1 MSVELF
7 IDQKCY
13 VSSSWHDIEVEDQ
26 LLVKVALF
34 VIDLSLYLSIYPSFP
49 FTHMICVE
57 SCILMMIY
65 LPSFSHILHESS
77 TKEKQ

>member
-7 IDQKCY
+7 TDQKCY

-34 VIDLSLYLSIYPSFP
+34 VIYLSIYLFPSH
-49 FTHMICVE
+49 TWSVSWKLH
-57 SCILMMIY
+57 SCDDLY
-65 LPSFSHILHESS
+65 LPSFSHILDESS
-77 TKEKQ
+77 AKEKQ

>member
-34 VIDLSLYLSIYPSFP
+34 EIDLAS
-49 FTHMICVE
+49 
-57 SCILMMIY
+57 
-65 LPSFSHILHESS
+65 
-77 TKEKQ
+77 